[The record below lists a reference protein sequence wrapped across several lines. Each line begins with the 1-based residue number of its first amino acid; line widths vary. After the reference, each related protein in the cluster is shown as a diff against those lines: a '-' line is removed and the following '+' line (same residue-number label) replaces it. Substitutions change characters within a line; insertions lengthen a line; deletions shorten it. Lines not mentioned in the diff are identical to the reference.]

1 MREERRFPEAA
12 SPPLLG
18 VGSMAKVSFGN
29 RGKRVRK
36 TVLKGAPAG
45 SRPVGDV
52 VRDIKEGMRKDPGE
66 DYREKSLAIHGLV
79 CARCGKEFDAS
90 NRHLLTVHH
99 KDGNHHNNP
108 PDGSNW
114 ENLCVYCHDDIHS
127 RELLGE
133 YYEGGTS
140 DRTDTIVHTGDA
152 GSEGTES
159 GLGTLGEKLRKAL
172 EEKKKGQ
179 KR

>member
-1 MREERRFPEAA
+1 
-12 SPPLLG
+12 
-18 VGSMAKVSFGN
+18 MARISFGN

-36 TVLKGAPAG
+36 TVVKSETAG

-99 KDGNHHNNP
+99 KDGNHHNNA

-133 YYEGGTS
+133 YYDGGAS
-140 DRTDTIVHTGDA
+140 ERGETIVLAESTG
-152 GSEGTES
+152 SKEKES
-159 GLGTLGEKLRKAL
+159 GLGSLGEKLRKAM
-172 EEKKKGQ
+172 EEKKGQ

>member
-1 MREERRFPEAA
+1 MSR
-12 SPPLLG
+12 
-18 VGSMAKVSFGN
+18 MSFGN
-29 RGKRVRK
+29 KGKRVRK
-36 TVLKGAPAG
+36 TVVKGDTAG

-114 ENLCVYCHDDIHS
+114 ENLCIYCHDDIHS

-133 YYEGGTS
+133 YYEGAAS
-140 DRTDTIVHTGDA
+140 DRAGTIVHTDSS
-152 GSEGTES
+152 GSKEGGS
-159 GLGTLGEKLRKAL
+159 GLGSLGEKLRKAM
-172 EEKKKGQ
+172 EEKSNKVK
-179 KR
+179 

>member
-1 MREERRFPEAA
+1 
-12 SPPLLG
+12 
-18 VGSMAKVSFGN
+18 MAKISFGN
-29 RGKRVRK
+29 KGKRVRK
-36 TVLKGAPAG
+36 TVVKGDTAG

-114 ENLCVYCHDDIHS
+114 ENLCVYCHDNEHGRYADDMSEETAHVSEESSDSISHKPFAALAD
-127 RELLGE
+127 LLN
-133 YYEGGTS
+133 
-140 DRTDTIVHTGDA
+140 
-152 GSEGTES
+152 
-159 GLGTLGEKLRKAL
+159 
-172 EEKKKGQ
+172 KKKP
-179 KR
+179 